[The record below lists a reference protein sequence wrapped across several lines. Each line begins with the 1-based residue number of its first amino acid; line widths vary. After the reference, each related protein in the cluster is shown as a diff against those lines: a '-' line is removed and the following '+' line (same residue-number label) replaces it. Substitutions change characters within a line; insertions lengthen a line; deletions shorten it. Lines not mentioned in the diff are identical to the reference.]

1 MRGLVGL
8 LVALCVAGQ
17 AKAQATCDTWSRDYN
32 AGGACY
38 DQRPQPT
45 VQTVIQV
52 SGDTLPRQSILLV
65 HVSREGNTVEARV
78 FAASDRQS
86 FDVQALGLVGK
97 MRWIP
102 ATKNGQQVDAW
113 VLMGVIPSATPPATQ
128 FTSPP
133 VAEPPA
139 PPVTVETQG
148 FLTLDAYPLGTVF
161 IDGVK
166 VGDVPITR
174 YGVTPGVHTIRIEC
188 SGYKTQTFQVQVD
201 AGHIVRKRITLTPAG

>member
-1 MRGLVGL
+1 MRGIVGA
-8 LVALCVAGQ
+8 LVALSAAGQ
-17 AKAQATCDTWSRDYN
+17 LKAQTCDNWSRGYN

-45 VQTVIQV
+45 VQAVIQV

-65 HVSREGNTVEARV
+65 HVSRDSGTLEARV
-78 FAASDRQS
+78 WAHSDRPS
-86 FDVQALGLVGK
+86 FDEQALGFANKL
-97 MRWIP
+97 RWIP
-102 ATKNGQQVDAW
+102 ATKNGQPVDAW

-128 FTSPP
+128 FASPS

-148 FLTLDAYPLGTVF
+148 FLTLDADPLGTVF

-174 YGVTPGVHTIRIEC
+174 YGVTPGAHTIRIEC
-188 SGYKTQTFQVQVD
+188 GGYKTQTFQVLVE